1 MREDKEK
8 KLLRMLGGKPGY
20 VDVGSHHQPSLEG
33 RGLAPGWEGS
43 QTINIGAC
51 KKEGHVQDPHI
62 FLVGHIHW
70 RKVWKSTVRFKV
82 NTAGWVPFCLVINRR
97 TCVA

>member
-8 KLLRMLGGKPGY
+8 KLLRMLGGKAGY

-43 QTINIGAC
+43 QTINIEAC

-62 FLVGHIHW
+62 FLVGHIH
-70 RKVWKSTVRFKV
+70 
-82 NTAGWVPFCLVINRR
+82 
-97 TCVA
+97 